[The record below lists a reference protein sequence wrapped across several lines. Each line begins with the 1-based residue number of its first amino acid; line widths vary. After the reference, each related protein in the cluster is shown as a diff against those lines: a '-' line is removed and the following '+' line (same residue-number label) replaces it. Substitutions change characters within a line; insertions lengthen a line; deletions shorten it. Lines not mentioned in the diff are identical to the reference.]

1 MTILQS
7 SNTTPNTSIYIVVG
21 NKMYGLEVA
30 ITNENIL
37 ITQATNEDEA
47 VQSILDYMIKNYSFI
62 RNDGPPGSHNNLLY
76 KKNKE
81 ELYSKINQLIL
92 PCNKGEVTLI

>member
-7 SNTTPNTSIYIVVG
+7 SNTNIYIVVG
-21 NKMYGLEVA
+21 NKMCGLEVA

-37 ITQATNEDEA
+37 ITQATTEDEA

-62 RNDGPPGSHNNLLY
+62 RDDGPHGSYNNLLY

-81 ELYSKINQLIL
+81 ELYSNIKLLAL
-92 PCNKGEVTLI
+92 PKNKGEVVLL